1 MPGESLRVHHESLL
15 TRIICLYFF
24 LGPYTIT
31 LNGIFVQINNS
42 NKGERKMK
50 KLFLLTSVLAIAA
63 CGGGGGG
70 SGGGGVAPTPLSD
83 AGAVRAAFLTGAP
96 ANANTELTSMT
107 SAIVVRDDNSEPA
120 IYRSAAR
127 HYNDKDYTVYELSDI
142 EFHIAEN
149 PAGSFKFTVDDH
161 GTITEISE
169 TLEGGTVDHIQRIGT
184 SQRFNTPIF
193 EYVQDKYAKVGED
206 VFTMT
211 NDEATV
217 LATMKSVLENRY
229 GLHDGTW
236 VKEANNWRYKN
247 SDESYA
253 EFDQTTMISD
263 NIGAMEMEIEKA
275 YNFSDGKWV
284 VVGEN
289 LQYQEYGDKALKR
302 VADTGQDMDALD
314 AVAPSALG
322 HWNRIDEVLDISTE
336 GEAVGLTFSDF
347 GRFNPV
353 YRSKHKGLDSSMI
366 SAIRNQHAA
375 DLDDALDADKS
386 SDEILSLSITAGMR
400 ADADAHDYKTAAER
414 ETEFNTSEDFQ
425 LFAGG
430 YAIKD
435 GALVDSLTPGNNTSY
450 TGTAIGRVYTSIQ
463 SNGVDRTAYLHA
475 HGFEYDNN
483 SGDGYVD
490 ANKVGH
496 DVAKSFKTNA
506 ATLTVDGSGNQTIY
520 MPFFKAG
527 VGDDKFYNVT
537 ITGDSMT
544 LDALNAQNEAHED
557 MIDSRYQVYGALDHI
572 VDAETNINS
581 GFYGVETPSE
591 AAGTA
596 RMYSEE
602 NLYESGSNYVTR
614 EYELQAAWGMKKD

>member
-1 MPGESLRVHHESLL
+1 
-15 TRIICLYFF
+15 
-24 LGPYTIT
+24 
-31 LNGIFVQINNS
+31 
-42 NKGERKMK
+42 MK
-50 KLFLLTSVLAIAA
+50 KLFVLTSVLAIAA

-70 SGGGGVAPTPLSD
+70 GGGGVAPAPLSD

-127 HYNDKDYTVYELSDI
+127 HYNDKDYTVYELSDV

-149 PAGSFKFTVDDH
+149 PAGMFKFTVDEH

-169 TLEGGTVDHIQRIGT
+169 TLEGGTVNGIQRIET
-184 SQRFNTPIF
+184 TQRFNTPIF

-206 VFTMT
+206 VFTMA
-211 NDEATV
+211 NDEATI
-217 LATMKSVLENRY
+217 LATMKSVMENRY
-229 GLHDGTW
+229 GLQDGEWEKTDIGW
-236 VKEANNWRYKN
+236 QYKKAGEYEWFGATGSNFVSNN
-247 SDESYA
+247 
-253 EFDQTTMISD
+253 T
-263 NIGAMEMEIEKA
+263 GAMEMAIEEA
-275 YNFSDGKWV
+275 YNFGTGKWV

-302 VADTGQDMDALD
+302 VADTGQDMAALNT
-314 AVAPSALG
+314 AAPAALG
-322 HWNRIDEVLDISTE
+322 HWNRIDEILDISTE

-353 YRSKHKGLDSSMI
+353 YRSKHKGVDGSMLSS
-366 SAIRNQHAA
+366 IRHQRAA
-375 DLDDALDADKS
+375 DLDAALDENADA
-386 SDEILSLSITAGMR
+386 ETINGLSILAGMN
-400 ADADAHDYKTAAER
+400 AGADAHDYKTAAER
-414 ETEFNTSEDFQ
+414 EDEFANSEDYQ

-463 SNGVDRTAYLHA
+463 SNGVDRTEYLHA

-537 ITGDSMT
+537 ITGDGMT

-591 AAGTA
+591 AAGAA
-596 RMYSEE
+596 RMFSEE